1 MCFVFF
7 CFCDTCNSY
16 SSKCVEF
23 FIFII
28 SFISFVISILAF
40 FFIKRENL
48 RFLCFVLLLVLII
61 FSFFIF
67 LSICIILILRHKQT
81 INTSQNK
88 VAIVFSIIGLLI
100 AIFYFICMISEISF
114 IHAHYRD
121 LNFPCLSNKN
131 NGILDNYDY
140 LTDKEIKELCS
151 HNRNYNTYKIS
162 VKEFLIAY
170 GFAISLIILMLSL
183 IYSWFNEYRRIK
195 YLIDGSLHDFSI
207 QKNKNENN
215 NIDDEED
222 EKENKKENYN
232 NENEQENKIKNNNN
246 NNNIII
252 NNIHVNKNNNS
263 ENKEG
268 KNISDSKNNQEN
280 IMIYS
285 NKNNISLSIE
295 GSSDIIL
302 NGNYNRKFAFKKK
315 K

>member
-1 MCFVFF
+1 
-7 CFCDTCNSY
+7 
-16 SSKCVEF
+16 
-23 FIFII
+23 
-28 SFISFVISILAF
+28 
-40 FFIKRENL
+40 
-48 RFLCFVLLLVLII
+48 
-61 FSFFIF
+61 
-67 LSICIILILRHKQT
+67 
-81 INTSQNK
+81 
-88 VAIVFSIIGLLI
+88 
-100 AIFYFICMISEISF
+100 MISEISF
-114 IHAHYRD
+114 IHAHYQD

-140 LTDKEIKELCS
+140 LSDKEIKELCS

-246 NNNIII
+246 NN
-252 NNIHVNKNNNS
+252 
-263 ENKEG
+263 
-268 KNISDSKNNQEN
+268 D
-280 IMIYS
+280 
-285 NKNNISLSIE
+285 L
-295 GSSDIIL
+295 
-302 NGNYNRKFAFKKK
+302 F
-315 K
+315 